1 MSTNH
6 SSPNGQKITS
16 TSTNQTT
23 LSGSAKKRKSPGFIE
38 TSGFKP
44 NWLETG
50 PLTPEILRDSLNIQD
65 TIEPIEDEAT
75 PIEAELVAEEAALE
89 EQSDPQPQQT
99 HETTLAPQATEVEE
113 QSPPN
118 AADEQPE
125 EWVQA
130 LFENDNRGQSAESSS
145 AIAME
150 EILWAEP
157 VEAEHNGFIVETT
170 EEVIAPET
178 EEESFDSLSAME
190 AAFVAGQHGF
200 KEHNSRRVPGLL
212 WVSLIILGLAAIP
225 FFFNPRPYMLQL
237 ISYILIGLA
246 ALLLL
251 IVITRSLILGNDSL
265 QMEHGCPQC
274 GQYEL
279 MRVSRRARQRW
290 LNMVG
295 IPAYRYR
302 CRNCTWEG
310 TRLSEMGEAFSR
322 GSLFGS
328 HADDL

>member
-6 SSPNGQKITS
+6 SSPNGQKITG
-16 TSTNQTT
+16 TSANQTI

-50 PLTPEILRDSLNIQD
+50 PLTPEILRDSLNMQD

-75 PIEAELVAEEAALE
+75 PIEADPIAEEAVLE
-89 EQSDPQPQQT
+89 EQSDPQPYQVNEAT
-99 HETTLAPQATEVEE
+99 PAPQATEVEE
-113 QSPPN
+113 QSLPI

-130 LFENDNRGQSAESSS
+130 LFENGNGVRSAESDT
-145 AIAME
+145 AVAME

-157 VEAEHNGFIVETT
+157 VEDEHNGFIVETA
-170 EEVIAPET
+170 EEAIAPAAEA
-178 EEESFDSLSAME
+178 ESFDSMAAME
-190 AAFVAGQHGF
+190 AAFVADQQAF

-212 WVSLIILGLAAIP
+212 WVSLIMLGLAAIP
-225 FFFNPRPYMLQL
+225 FFFNPRPYALQL
-237 ISYILIGLA
+237 TSTILIGLA
-246 ALLLL
+246 GLLLL
-251 IVITRSLILGNDSL
+251 IMITRSLILGNDSL

-274 GQYEL
+274 GQQEL
-279 MRVSRRARQRW
+279 MRVSRRTRQRW
-290 LNMVG
+290 LIMVG

-310 TRLSEMGEAFSR
+310 TRLSAVGEAFSR
-322 GSLFGS
+322 GSLFDT
-328 HADDL
+328 HANDL

>member
-16 TSTNQTT
+16 TSANQTT

-50 PLTPEILRDSLNIQD
+50 PLTPEILRDSLNMQD
-65 TIEPIEDEAT
+65 AIEPIEDETT
-75 PIEAELVAEEAALE
+75 PIEADHVAEEAALE
-89 EQSDPQPQQT
+89 EQSDPQPHQA
-99 HETTLAPQATEVEE
+99 HETTPAPQAAEVEE

-118 AADEQPE
+118 AVDEQPE

-130 LFENDNRGQSAESSS
+130 LFENDNRGHNAESST
-145 AIAME
+145 ALAME

-157 VEAEHNGFIVETT
+157 VEAEQNSFIVETA
-170 EEVIAPET
+170 EEAIAQEA
-178 EEESFDSLSAME
+178 EVESFDSMSAME
-190 AAFVAGQHGF
+190 AAFVADQRAF

-212 WVSLIILGLAAIP
+212 WVSLIMLGLAAIP
-225 FFFNPRPYMLQL
+225 FFINPRPYALQL

-246 ALLLL
+246 GLLLL
-251 IVITRSLILGNDSL
+251 IMITRSLILGNDSL

-274 GQYEL
+274 GQQEL
-279 MRVSRRARQRW
+279 MRISRRTRQRW
-290 LNMVG
+290 LIMVG

-310 TRLSEMGEAFSR
+310 TRLSDVGEAFSR
-322 GSLFGS
+322 GSLFDA
-328 HADDL
+328 HANNH